1 MASPENTSPKR
12 AMGLRDLIL
21 FYVVTGISLRW
32 IAAAAAAGPSSLI
45 IWLGAWLTF
54 YLPLTLS
61 VTELTS
67 RFPQEGGLYVWTK
80 HAFGDFSGFMCAWMY
95 WTCNLPYFPSVLYF
109 AAGNALYLGG
119 TRWLGLAKS
128 PTFFIVFAC
137 SALVLATILH
147 IVGLNVGKWLNNIGA
162 IGMWVPIAM
171 IIGMGLLAWW
181 RFGSATQFTRST
193 TIPATRLTDIVF
205 WSILTF
211 AFAGSEAA
219 SFMAEEIKDPRRNM
233 PRALFVGGALVTIG
247 YIGGTLCVLLA
258 LPSTKLNGLEGIM
271 QAIAATAERVGWL
284 GAGWL
289 GIVPLLALLITLSN
303 LGAAGA
309 FLAATA
315 RLPFVA
321 GIDRYLP
328 AAFGRLHPR
337 WGTPYVALLTQ
348 TAVALVFVFL
358 GQAGTSVKGAYDV
371 MVSLGV
377 ITYFIPF
384 QFLFAVMIRVQR
396 EPAGPGV
403 FRVPGGKPVAIAL
416 ATVGFTV
423 TTAAIVLSLI
433 PAADEPNKVLA
444 VVKIVGLTSI
454 LLVVGAAL
462 YAFPKVKRRLA
473 ARHAQKN

>member
-1 MASPENTSPKR
+1 
-12 AMGLRDLIL
+12 
-21 FYVVTGISLRW
+21 
-32 IAAAAAAGPSSLI
+32 
-45 IWLGAWLTF
+45 
-54 YLPLTLS
+54 LTLS

-67 RFPQEGGLYVWTK
+67 RFPKEGGLYVWTK

-119 TRWLGLAKS
+119 ARWLGLAGS

-147 IVGLNVGKWLNNIGA
+147 IVGLDVGKWLNNIGA
-162 IGMWVPIAM
+162 IGMWVPIA
-171 IIGMGLLAWW
+171 IIMGMGLLAWW
-181 RFGSATQFTRST
+181 RFGSATPFTRAAM
-193 TIPATRLTDIVF
+193 IPSTRLTDIIF

-219 SFMAEEIKDPRRNM
+219 SFMAEEIKDPRRTM

-258 LPSTKLNGLEGIM
+258 LPSSQLNGLEGIM
-271 QAIAATAERVGWL
+271 QAIYATAERVGWL
-284 GAGWL
+284 G
-289 GIVPLLALLITLSN
+289 IVPLVALLIALSN

-384 QFLFAVMIRVQR
+384 QFLFAAMIKVQN

-423 TTAAIVLSLI
+423 TTAAIFLSLI
-433 PAADEPNKVLA
+433 PAADEPNKLLA
-444 VVKIVGLTSI
+444 VVKIVGLTAI

-462 YAFPKVKRRLA
+462 YAFPKWQRRMA
-473 ARHAQKN
+473 SRRAKIG